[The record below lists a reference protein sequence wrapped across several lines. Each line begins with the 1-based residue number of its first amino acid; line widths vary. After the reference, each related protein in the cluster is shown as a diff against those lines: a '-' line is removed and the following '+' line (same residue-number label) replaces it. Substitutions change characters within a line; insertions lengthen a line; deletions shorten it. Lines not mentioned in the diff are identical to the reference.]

1 VSVIDMRLRRSNDSR
16 ERGQALVEFALVIP
30 VVLLLIIGLFDLGR
44 AVYAYNSV
52 SNAARTGARVAIV
65 DQTPEIQ
72 QEAIRQAVSLGLAP
86 VEVAVQFRRP
96 DPNPD
101 PMDNAL
107 CASLSIGCVAVVCV
121 QYSYTAATPIIGA
134 IVGPFYVS
142 SVATMPLETVLDPA
156 AVPPVYSVPSSTPCD
171 I

>member
-1 VSVIDMRLRRSNDSR
+1 MRLRRTNDD
-16 ERGQALVEFALVIP
+16 ERGQSLVEFALVIP
-30 VVLLLIIGLFDLGR
+30 IVLLLIIGLFDLGR

-65 DQTPEIQ
+65 DQTIEIQ
-72 QEAIRQAVSLGLAP
+72 QRAIEQAVSLGLAP

-101 PMDNAL
+101 PMDNNL
-107 CASLSIGCVAVVCV
+107 CSTLSIGCVAVVCV
-121 QYSYTAATPIIGA
+121 QYSYVPATPLIGG

-142 SVATMPLETVLDPA
+142 SMATMPMETVLDPS
-156 AVPPVYSVPSSTPCD
+156 AVPPVYTVPASTPCD